1 MAARYAPYAM
11 GGGEAVRIVA
21 GIGFRSETA
30 ASEIVA
36 LVERALE
43 EAHFARNALIALAS
57 AESLAS
63 RPAFSEAARML
74 DVISS
79 AIDQET
85 LVAQTGLNTSSARS
99 MAAHGVGSV
108 AEAASLAAAGPG
120 ARLVLPRIA
129 SRSVTCA
136 LAKRRDEVR

>member
-1 MAARYAPYAM
+1 M

-21 GIGFRSETA
+21 GIGFRSETLA
-30 ASEIVA
+30 TEIVA
-36 LVERALE
+36 LVERALD
-43 EAHFARNALIALAS
+43 EADLARDALTALAS
-57 AESLAS
+57 AQSLAE
-63 RPAFSEAARML
+63 RPAFHEAARML
-74 DVISS
+74 AVTPC

-99 MAAHGVGSV
+99 MAAHSVGSV

-120 ARLVLPRIA
+120 GYLVLPRIA

-136 LAKRRDEVR
+136 LAKRGDEVR